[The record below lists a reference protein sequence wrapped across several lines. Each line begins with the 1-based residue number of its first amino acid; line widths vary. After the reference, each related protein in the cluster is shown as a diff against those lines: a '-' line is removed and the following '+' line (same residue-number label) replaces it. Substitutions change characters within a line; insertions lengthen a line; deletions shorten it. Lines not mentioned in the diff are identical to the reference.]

1 MNTIVCGQHQRQV
14 RIIAFPGIEDSMKTS
29 IEQAFGHEIRK
40 ARESS
45 GKSQESLAFEAE
57 IHRTYISLIERGQ
70 KSPTLGVILRLAR
83 ALNLK
88 PSELVRRAEARFEKS
103 TP

>member
-1 MNTIVCGQHQRQV
+1 
-14 RIIAFPGIEDSMKTS
+14 MKAS
-29 IEQAFGHEIRK
+29 IEQALGREIRK
-40 ARESS
+40 ARETL
-45 GKSQESLAFEAE
+45 GRSQEGLAFDAGV
-57 IHRTYISLIERGQ
+57 HRTYIGMIERGQ

-103 TP
+103 NPWI